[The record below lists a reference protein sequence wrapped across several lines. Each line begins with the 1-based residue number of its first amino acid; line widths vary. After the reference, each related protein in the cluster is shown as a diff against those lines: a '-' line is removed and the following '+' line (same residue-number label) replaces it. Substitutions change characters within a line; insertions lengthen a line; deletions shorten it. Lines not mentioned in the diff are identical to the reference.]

1 MKVLGIDPGING
13 AIALLGGGAIL
24 VDNLPTMGEGKRR
37 VVNATQLTAMIE
49 EVEPTVAIL
58 EKVHAM
64 PAQGVSSSFRF
75 GQAFGTIEG
84 IIGAL
89 RVPLHYVS
97 PVAWKKHFRLP
108 ADKDAARAMAT
119 KLYPLLADRLS
130 RKKDIDRA
138 EALLI
143 ARYFMDT
150 TGETFGTETAI

>member
-89 RVPLHYVS
+89 RVPL
-97 PVAWKKHFRLP
+97 
-108 ADKDAARAMAT
+108 
-119 KLYPLLADRLS
+119 
-130 RKKDIDRA
+130 
-138 EALLI
+138 
-143 ARYFMDT
+143 
-150 TGETFGTETAI
+150 